1 MKFEIW
7 NLEYEIRTWNQG
19 KQEQTE
25 MPTYAFKG
33 RNRLNE
39 LVAGE
44 RDAASQN
51 ELRALL
57 RREQIILTQA
67 SEKNSVISIPKLG
80 RRKKVGAKELAVF
93 TRQFS
98 VMIDAGLPL
107 VQCIDILA
115 EQQQNAFFKDVLRQ
129 VRQNVEEGSTLYA
142 ALEKHPKVFDSLYT
156 HMVEAGEAGGVLD
169 LILQR
174 LATLIEKVVKLKRSI
189 VSASI
194 YPAAVIAVAIGA
206 IATIMIVV
214 IPQFE
219 QIFIGL
225 LGPGELLPLP
235 TRIVMGI
242 SHFLAGWGGLALLVM
257 LIGAAVGISYYYKTE
272 KGRWQIDSLLLKTPI
287 FGSILRKV
295 AVARFS
301 RILSTLL
308 SSGVP
313 ILQSLDITAKTAG
326 NVVIENAILKVRAG
340 VERGENFVDPLK
352 ASKVFP
358 HMVGQ
363 MIGVGEQTGAL
374 DAMLGKIAD
383 FYEEEVDTAIADLL
397 ALIEPVLIAFLGV
410 TIGSIVISMY
420 LPLFTLIGK
429 LASGGK

>member
-1 MKFEIW
+1 
-7 NLEYEIRTWNQG
+7 
-19 KQEQTE
+19 
-25 MPTYAFKG
+25 MPTFVFKG

-39 LVAGE
+39 LIAGE
-44 RDAASQN
+44 REAATQD

-57 RREQIILTQA
+57 RREQIVLTQA
-67 SEKNSVISIPKLG
+67 TEKGREISLPKLG

-107 VQCIDILA
+107 VQCIDILG

-129 VRQNVEEGSTLYA
+129 VRQNVEEGSTLFQ

-156 HMVEAGEAGGVLD
+156 HMVEAGETGGVLD
-169 LILQR
+169 IILQR

-194 YPAAVIAVAIGA
+194 YPAAVIAVAIIA
-206 IATIMIVV
+206 IAVIMIVV

-219 QIFIGL
+219 QIFLGL
-225 LGPGELLPLP
+225 LGPGEALPLP

-242 SHFLAGWGGLALLVM
+242 SGFLAGWGGLAM
-257 LIGAAVGISYYYKTE
+257 LITIIASSVALSYYYKTPG
-272 KGRWQIDSLLLKTPI
+272 GRWNVDKLLLKTPI
-287 FGSILRKV
+287 FGGILRKV

-326 NVVIENAILKVRAG
+326 NVIIEDAILKVRAG
-340 VERGENFVDPLK
+340 VERGENFVDPLR
-352 ASKVFP
+352 ATKVFP
-358 HMVGQ
+358 HMVSQ
-363 MIGVGEQTGAL
+363 MIGVGEQTGAM

-429 LASGGK
+429 LSGGK

>member
-1 MKFEIW
+1 
-7 NLEYEIRTWNQG
+7 
-19 KQEQTE
+19 
-25 MPTYAFKG
+25 MPTFAFKG

-39 LVAGE
+39 LVQGE
-44 RDAASQN
+44 RDAASQD

-57 RREQIILTQA
+57 RREQITMTQA
-67 SEKNSVISIPKLG
+67 TEKGSVVSIPKLG

-107 VQCIDILA
+107 VQCLDILA
-115 EQQQNAFFKDVLRQ
+115 EQQQNVFFKDVLRQ
-129 VRQNVEEGSTLYA
+129 VRQNVEEGATLYA

-156 HMVEAGEAGGVLD
+156 HMVEAGETGGVLD

-194 YPAAVIAVAIGA
+194 YPAAVIVVAIAA
-206 IATIMIVV
+206 IAIIMVVV

-225 LGPGELLPLP
+225 IGPGEALPLP

-242 SHFLAGWGGLALLVM
+242 SGFLAGWGGLGMLAF
-257 LIGAAVGISYYYKTE
+257 LIGSGIGLNFYYKTP
-272 KGRWQIDSLLLKTPI
+272 KGRWQIDSILLKTPI
-287 FGSILRKV
+287 FGPILRKI

-313 ILQSLDITAKTAG
+313 ILQSLEITAKTAG
-326 NVVIENAILKVRAG
+326 NVVIEDAIIKVRTG
-340 VERGENFVDPLK
+340 VERGENFVEPLK
-352 ASKVFP
+352 ATKVFP

-397 ALIEPVLIAFLGV
+397 AMIEPVLIAFLGV
-410 TIGSIVISMY
+410 TIGGIVISMY

-429 LASGGK
+429 LASPGGK

>member
-1 MKFEIW
+1 
-7 NLEYEIRTWNQG
+7 
-19 KQEQTE
+19 
-25 MPTYAFKG
+25 MPTYVFKG
-33 RNRLNE
+33 RDRLNE
-39 LVAGE
+39 LVNGE
-44 RDAASQN
+44 RDAANQD
-51 ELRALL
+51 ELRTLL
-57 RREQIILTQA
+57 RREQIVLTQA
-67 SEKNSVISIPKLG
+67 TEKGRVVSIPKLG
-80 RRKKVGAKELAVF
+80 RRKKVNAKELAVF

-115 EQQQNAFFKDVLRQ
+115 EQQKNAFFKDVLRQ
-129 VRQNVEEGSTLYA
+129 VRQNVEEGSTLFA
-142 ALEKHPKVFDSLYT
+142 ALERHPKVFDSLYS
-156 HMVEAGEAGGVLD
+156 HMVEAGETGGVLD

-194 YPAAVIAVAIGA
+194 YPAAVVCVAVAA
-206 IATIMIVV
+206 VAVIMIVV
-214 IPQFE
+214 IPQFQ

-225 LGPGELLPLP
+225 LGPGEQLPLP
-235 TRIVMGI
+235 TRIVMAI
-242 SHFLAGWGGLALLVM
+242 SNFLAGWGGLALLGII
-257 LIGAAVGISYYYKTE
+257 IGVAVAVRTYYKTE
-272 KGRWQIDSLLLKTPI
+272 RGRWQIDAILLKLPI
-287 FGSILRKV
+287 FGSILRKIG
-295 AVARFS
+295 VARFS

-326 NVVIENAILKVRAG
+326 NVIIEDAVLKVRAG

-352 ASKVFP
+352 ATDVFP
-358 HMVGQ
+358 HMVSQ
-363 MIGVGEQTGAL
+363 MVGVGEQTGAL

-383 FYEEEVDTAIADLL
+383 FYEDEVDTAIADLL
-397 ALIEPVLIAFLGV
+397 GLMEPVLIAFLGV

-429 LASGGK
+429 LAGGAK

>member
-1 MKFEIW
+1 
-7 NLEYEIRTWNQG
+7 
-19 KQEQTE
+19 
-25 MPTYAFKG
+25 MPTFAYKG

-39 LVAGE
+39 LVQGE
-44 RDAASQN
+44 REANSHD

-57 RREQIILTQA
+57 RREQIVMTQV
-67 SEKNSVISIPKLG
+67 SEKGRDISIPKLG
-80 RRKKVGAKELAVF
+80 RRKKVGAKELAIF

-107 VQCIDILA
+107 VSCIDILG
-115 EQQQNAFFKDVLRQ
+115 EQQANPFFKDVLRQ
-129 VRQNVEEGSTLYA
+129 VRQNVEEGATLFS
-142 ALEKHPKVFDSLYT
+142 ALQKHPKVFDNLYT
-156 HMVEAGEAGGVLD
+156 SMVEAGETGGVLD

-194 YPAAVIAVAIGA
+194 YPAAVVTVAIGA
-206 IATIMIVV
+206 VAVIMIVV
-214 IPQFE
+214 IPQFQ
-219 QIFIGL
+219 QIFMGL
-225 LGPGELLPLP
+225 LGPGEQLPLP
-235 TRIVMGI
+235 TRIVMAI
-242 SHFLAGWGGLALLVM
+242 SDFLAGWGGLSTLAAI
-257 LIGAAVGISYYYKTE
+257 IGAVFGIRFYYKTPR
-272 KGRWQIDSLLLKTPI
+272 GRWQIDTLILKLPV
-287 FGSILRKV
+287 FGPLVRKL

-313 ILQSLDITAKTAG
+313 ILQSLEITAKTAG
-326 NVVIENAILKVRAG
+326 NVIIEDAIIKVRAG

-352 ASKVFP
+352 ATNVFP
-358 HMVGQ
+358 HMVSQ

-383 FYEEEVDTAIADLL
+383 FYEDEVDQAIADILSM
-397 ALIEPVLIAFLGV
+397 IEPMLILFLGV

-429 LASGGK
+429 LASGTK

>member
-1 MKFEIW
+1 
-7 NLEYEIRTWNQG
+7 
-19 KQEQTE
+19 
-25 MPTYAFKG
+25 MPTFVFKG

-39 LVAGE
+39 LVSGE
-44 RDAASQN
+44 REATSQD
-51 ELRALL
+51 ELRGLL
-57 RREQIILTQA
+57 RREQITMTQA
-67 SEKNSVISIPKLG
+67 TEKTNVVSIPKLG

-107 VQCIDILA
+107 VQCLDILA
-115 EQQQNAFFKDVLRQ
+115 EQQQNVFFKEVLRQ
-129 VRQNVEEGSTLYA
+129 VRQNVEEGATLFA

-156 HMVEAGEAGGVLD
+156 HMVEAGETGGVLD

-194 YPAAVIAVAIGA
+194 YPAAVVLVAIGA
-206 IATIMIVV
+206 IAVIMVVV

-242 SHFLAGWGGLALLVM
+242 SNFLAGWGGLGLLAF
-257 LIGAAVGISYYYKTE
+257 LIGSAVGISYYYKTE
-272 KGRWQIDSLLLKTPI
+272 KGRWQIDSLLLKLPI
-287 FGSILRKV
+287 FGSILRKI

-313 ILQSLDITAKTAG
+313 ILQSLEITAKTAG
-326 NVVIENAILKVRAG
+326 NVVIEDAIIKIRAG
-340 VERGENFVDPLK
+340 VERGESFVEPLK
-352 ASKVFP
+352 ATKVFP

-397 ALIEPVLIAFLGV
+397 AMIEPVLILFLGV
-410 TIGSIVISMY
+410 TIGGIVISMY

-429 LASGGK
+429 LAGGAK

>member
-1 MKFEIW
+1 
-7 NLEYEIRTWNQG
+7 
-19 KQEQTE
+19 
-25 MPTYAFKG
+25 MPTFAYKG

-44 RDAASQN
+44 REAAN
-51 ELRALL
+51 ADELRNLL
-57 RREQIILTQA
+57 RREQIVMTQA
-67 SEKNSVISIPKLG
+67 TEKGKVISIPKLG
-80 RRKKVGAKELAVF
+80 TRKKVNAKELAVF

-107 VQCIDILA
+107 VQCLDILA
-115 EQQQNAFFKDVLRQ
+115 EQQANPFFKEVLRQ

-142 ALEKHPKVFDSLYT
+142 ALDKHPKVFDSLYT
-156 HMVEAGEAGGVLD
+156 HMVEAGETGGVLD

-189 VSASI
+189 ISASI
-194 YPAAVIAVAIGA
+194 YPAAVILVAIAA
-206 IATIMIVV
+206 IAVILIVV

-225 LGPGELLPLP
+225 LGPGEVLPLP
-235 TRIVMGI
+235 TRIVMALSG
-242 SHFLAGWGGLALLVM
+242 FLAGWGGLATLAF
-257 LIGAAVGISYYYKTE
+257 LIAATIGTRAYYKTK
-272 KGRWQIDSLLLKTPI
+272 KGRWQIDSLLLKAPI
-287 FGSILRKV
+287 FGPLLRKV

-313 ILQSLDITAKTAG
+313 ILQSLDITSKTAG
-326 NVVIENAILKVRAG
+326 NVIIEDAILKVRAG

-352 ASKVFP
+352 ATKVFP

-383 FYEEEVDTAIADLL
+383 FYEEEVDSAIADLL
-397 ALIEPVLIAFLGV
+397 AMIEPVLIAFLGV
-410 TIGSIVISMY
+410 TIGGIVISMY

-429 LASGGK
+429 LAGGPK

>member
-1 MKFEIW
+1 MA
-7 NLEYEIRTWNQG
+7 
-19 KQEQTE
+19 
-25 MPTYAFKG
+25 TYAFKG

-44 RDAASQN
+44 REATSQD

-57 RREQIILTQA
+57 RREQIVMTQA
-67 SEKNSVISIPKLG
+67 TEKGREISIPKLG
-80 RRKKVGAKELAVF
+80 RRKKVKAKELAVF

-107 VQCIDILA
+107 VQCLDILA
-115 EQQQNAFFKDVLRQ
+115 EQQQNPFFKDVLRQ
-129 VRQNVEEGSTLYA
+129 VRQSVEEGSTLFA
-142 ALEKHPKVFDSLYT
+142 ALDKHPKVFDKLYT
-156 HMVEAGEAGGVLD
+156 HMVEAGETGGVLD

-194 YPAAVIAVAIGA
+194 YPAAVILVAIGA
-206 IATIMIVV
+206 IAVIMIVV
-214 IPQFE
+214 IPQFQ
-219 QIFIGL
+219 QIFLGL
-225 LGPGELLPLP
+225 LGPGEELPLP
-235 TRIVMGI
+235 TRIVMAI
-242 SHFLAGWGGLALLVM
+242 SGFLAGWGGLGLLVA
-257 LIGAAVGISYYYKTE
+257 LIASGAGISYYYKTP
-272 KGRWQIDSLLLKTPI
+272 KGRWQIDALMLKTPI
-287 FGSILRKV
+287 IGSILRKV

-326 NVVIENAILKVRAG
+326 NVIIEDAILKVRAG

-352 ASKVFP
+352 ATDVFP
-358 HMVGQ
+358 HMVSQ
-363 MIGVGEQTGAL
+363 MVGVGEQTGAL

-397 ALIEPVLIAFLGV
+397 GLMEPVLIAFLGI

-429 LASGGK
+429 LSGGAK

>member
-1 MKFEIW
+1 
-7 NLEYEIRTWNQG
+7 
-19 KQEQTE
+19 
-25 MPTYAFKG
+25 MPTFAYKG

-44 RDAASQN
+44 REAATQD

-57 RREQIILTQA
+57 RREQIVMTQA
-67 SEKNSVISIPKLG
+67 SEKGREISIPKLG
-80 RRKKVGAKELAVF
+80 RRKKVKAKELAVF

-107 VQCIDILA
+107 VQCIDILG

-129 VRQNVEEGSTLYA
+129 VRQNVEEGSTLFA
-142 ALEKHPKVFDSLYT
+142 ALQKHPKVFDSLYT
-156 HMVEAGEAGGVLD
+156 HMVEAGETGGVLD

-194 YPAAVIAVAIGA
+194 YPAAVIMVAIGA
-206 IATIMIVV
+206 IAIIMIVV

-219 QIFIGL
+219 QIFLGL
-225 LGPGELLPLP
+225 LGPGEALPLP
-235 TRIVMGI
+235 TRIVMSI
-242 SHFLAGWGGLALLVM
+242 SGFIAGWGGLATLAT
-257 LIGAAVGISYYYKTE
+257 LIISAVGISYYYKTP
-272 KGRWQIDSLLLKTPI
+272 KGRWQIDALLLKTPI

-326 NVVIENAILKVRAG
+326 NVIVEDAILKVRAG

-352 ASKVFP
+352 ATNVFP

-374 DAMLGKIAD
+374 DAMLAKIAD

-397 ALIEPVLIAFLGV
+397 GLMEPVLIAFLGV

-420 LPLFTLIGK
+420 LPLFSLIGK
-429 LASGGK
+429 LAGGPK

>member
-1 MKFEIW
+1 VKIEI
-7 NLEYEIRTWNQG
+7 EIRKLRSGHEVNRS
-19 KQEQTE
+19 KLK

-44 RDAASQN
+44 RDAASQD
-51 ELRALL
+51 ELRQLL
-57 RREQIILTQA
+57 RREQIIVTQA
-67 SEKNSVISIPKLG
+67 TEKGRVVSIPKLG

-189 VSASI
+189 ISASI

-206 IATIMIVV
+206 IAVIMIVV

-225 LGPGELLPLP
+225 LGAGEQLPLP

-242 SHFLAGWGGLALLVM
+242 SGFLAGWGGLALLVS
-257 LIGAAVGISYYYKTE
+257 LIGAAVGTKFYYKTE
-272 KGRWQIDSLLLKTPI
+272 KGRWQIDSLLLKLPI

-313 ILQSLDITAKTAG
+313 ILQSLEITAKTAG
-326 NVVIENAILKVRAG
+326 NVVVEDAILKVRAG

-352 ASKVFP
+352 ATKVFP

-410 TIGSIVISMY
+410 TIGGIVISMY

-429 LASGGK
+429 LAGGGK

>member
-1 MKFEIW
+1 
-7 NLEYEIRTWNQG
+7 
-19 KQEQTE
+19 
-25 MPTYAFKG
+25 MPTFVFKG

-39 LVAGE
+39 LVQGE
-44 RDAASQN
+44 RDANNQE

-57 RREQIILTQA
+57 RREQIVMTQA
-67 SEKNSVISIPKLG
+67 SEKGRDISIPKLG
-80 RRKKVGAKELAVF
+80 RRKKVAAKELAVF

-107 VQCIDILA
+107 VQCLDILA
-115 EQQQNAFFKDVLRQ
+115 EQQNNPFFKDVLRQ
-129 VRQNVEEGSTLYA
+129 VRQNVEEGSTLFTA
-142 ALEKHPKVFDSLYT
+142 MQKHPRVFDALYT
-156 HMVEAGEAGGVLD
+156 SMVEAGETGGVLD

-189 VSASI
+189 ISASI
-194 YPAAVIAVAIGA
+194 YPAAVILVAIVAVAVIL
-206 IATIMIVV
+206 IVV
-214 IPQFE
+214 IPQFQ
-219 QIFIGL
+219 QIFMGL

-235 TRIVMGI
+235 TRIVIGI
-242 SHFLAGWGGLALLVM
+242 SNFLAGWGGLGTLAGIIAGV
-257 LIGAAVGISYYYKTE
+257 IGFRSYYKT
-272 KGRWQIDSLLLKTPI
+272 KQGRWNIDKLILKLPI
-287 FGSILRKV
+287 FGSLVRKV

-308 SSGVP
+308 ASGVP

-326 NVVIENAILKVRAG
+326 NVIIEDAILKVRAG

-352 ASKVFP
+352 ATEVFP

-374 DAMLGKIAD
+374 DAMLSKIAD
-383 FYEEEVDTAIADLL
+383 FYEEEVDTAIADILSM
-397 ALIEPVLIAFLGV
+397 IEPALIAFLGV

-420 LPLFTLIGK
+420 LPMFTLIGK

>member
-1 MKFEIW
+1 
-7 NLEYEIRTWNQG
+7 
-19 KQEQTE
+19 
-25 MPTYAFKG
+25 MPTFAYKG

-39 LVAGE
+39 IVSGE
-44 RDAASQN
+44 RDAANQD
-51 ELRALL
+51 ELRSLL
-57 RREQIILTQA
+57 RREQIVMTQA
-67 SEKNSVISIPKLG
+67 SEKGRDISIPKLG

-107 VQCIDILA
+107 VQCLDILA
-115 EQQQNAFFKDVLRQ
+115 EQQNNTFFKDVLRQ
-129 VRQNVEEGSTLYA
+129 VRQNVEEGSTLFA
-142 ALEKHPKVFDSLYT
+142 ALQKHPRVFDALYT
-156 HMVEAGEAGGVLD
+156 SMVEAGETGGVLD

-189 VSASI
+189 ISASI
-194 YPAAVIAVAIGA
+194 YPAAVVFVAIAAVAV
-206 IATIMIVV
+206 IMIVV

-219 QIFIGL
+219 QIFLGL

-242 SHFLAGWGGLALLVM
+242 SSFLAGWGGLASLAAI
-257 LIGAAVGISYYYKTE
+257 IGTAVGIRYYYKTE
-272 KGRWQIDSLLLKTPI
+272 KGRWQIDTIILKIPV
-287 FGSILRKV
+287 FGSLIRKI

-326 NVVIENAILKVRAG
+326 NVVIEDAIIKVRAG

-352 ASKVFP
+352 ATEVFP

-383 FYEEEVDTAIADLL
+383 FYEEEVDTAIADILSM
-397 ALIEPVLIAFLGV
+397 IEPMLILFLGV

-429 LASGGK
+429 LASGNK

>member
-1 MKFEIW
+1 
-7 NLEYEIRTWNQG
+7 
-19 KQEQTE
+19 
-25 MPTYAFKG
+25 MPTYTFKG

-39 LVAGE
+39 IIAGE
-44 RDAASQN
+44 RDAASQD

-57 RREQIILTQA
+57 RREQIIMTQA
-67 SEKNSVISIPKLG
+67 SEKGRVVSIPKLG

-107 VQCIDILA
+107 VQCLDILA
-115 EQQQNAFFKDVLRQ
+115 EQQQNLYFKEVLQQ
-129 VRQNVEEGSTLYA
+129 VRQNVEEGSTLFS

-156 HMVEAGEAGGVLD
+156 HMVEAGETGGVLD

-194 YPAAVIAVAIGA
+194 YPSAVIAVAIGA
-206 IATIMIVV
+206 IAVIMIVV

-242 SHFLAGWGGLALLVM
+242 SSFLAGWGGLGLLVSM
-257 LIGAAVGISYYYKTE
+257 IGTGIAIKFYYKTDN
-272 KGRWQIDSLLLKTPI
+272 GRWQIDSLLLRTPI
-287 FGSILRKV
+287 FGPILRKI

-326 NVVIENAILKVRAG
+326 NIVIEDAIGKVRAG
-340 VERGENFVDPLK
+340 VERGENFVEPLK
-352 ASKVFP
+352 ATKVFP

-374 DAMLGKIAD
+374 DSMLGKIAD
-383 FYEEEVDTAIADLL
+383 FYEDEVDTAIADLL
-397 ALIEPVLIAFLGV
+397 AMIEPVLIAFLGI

-420 LPLFTLIGK
+420 LPLFSLIGK
-429 LASGGK
+429 LAGGPK

>member
-1 MKFEIW
+1 M
-7 NLEYEIRTWNQG
+7 
-19 KQEQTE
+19 
-25 MPTYAFKG
+25 
-33 RNRLNE
+33 
-39 LVAGE
+39 VAGE
-44 RDAASQN
+44 RDAANQN

-57 RREQIILTQA
+57 RREQIVLTQA
-67 SEKNSVISIPKLG
+67 SEKGRVVSIPKLG
-80 RRKKVGAKELAVF
+80 RRKKVNAKELAVF

-107 VQCIDILA
+107 VQCLDILA
-115 EQQQNAFFKDVLRQ
+115 EQQNNAFFKDVLRQ

-142 ALEKHPKVFDSLYT
+142 ALERHPKVFDALYT
-156 HMVEAGEAGGVLD
+156 HMVEAGETGGVLD

-194 YPAAVIAVAIGA
+194 YPAAVILVAIAA
-206 IATIMIVV
+206 IATIMVVV

-225 LGPGELLPLP
+225 LGPGELHPLP

-242 SHFLAGWGGLALLVM
+242 SSFLAGWGGLALLITI
-257 LIGAAVGISYYYKTE
+257 IGLSVAVRFYYKTE
-272 KGRWQIDSLLLKTPI
+272 KGRWTIDTLLLKLPI
-287 FGSILRKV
+287 FGSILRKI

-313 ILQSLDITAKTAG
+313 ILQSLEITAKTAG
-326 NVVIENAILKVRAG
+326 NVVIENAILKIRAG

-352 ASKVFP
+352 ATDVFP

-363 MIGVGEQTGAL
+363 MVGVGEQTGAL

-383 FYEEEVDTAIADLL
+383 FYEEEVDSAIADLL
-397 ALIEPVLIAFLGV
+397 AMIEPVLIAFLGV

-420 LPLFTLIGK
+420 LPLFSLIGK
-429 LASGGK
+429 LASGSK

>member
-1 MKFEIW
+1 
-7 NLEYEIRTWNQG
+7 
-19 KQEQTE
+19 
-25 MPTYAFKG
+25 MPTYAYKG

-39 LVAGE
+39 MVAGE
-44 RDAASQN
+44 KEAASHD

-57 RREQIILTQA
+57 RREQIVMTQA
-67 SEKNSVISIPKLG
+67 SEKGRDISIPKLG
-80 RRKKVGAKELAVF
+80 RKKKVKSKELAIF

-107 VQCIDILA
+107 VSCIEILA
-115 EQQQNAFFKDVLRQ
+115 EQQNNAFFKDVLHQ
-129 VRQNVEEGSTLYA
+129 VRQNVEEGATLA
-142 ALEKHPKVFDSLYT
+142 ASLEKHPKVFDQLYT

-174 LATLIEKVVKLKRSI
+174 LSTLIEKIVKLKRSI
-189 VSASI
+189 ISASI
-194 YPAAVIAVAIGA
+194 YPAAVIFVAIAA
-206 IATIMIVV
+206 IAVIMVVV

-219 QIFIGL
+219 QIFLGL
-225 LGPGELLPLP
+225 LGPGEALPLP

-242 SHFLAGWGGLALLVM
+242 SNFLAGWGGLTVLVA
-257 LIGAAVGISYYYKTE
+257 LIGSGIGIKFYYKTP
-272 KGRWQIDSLLLKTPI
+272 KGRHVIDAILLKAPI
-287 FGSILRKV
+287 FGSILRKIS
-295 AVARFS
+295 VARFA

-313 ILQSLDITAKTAG
+313 ILQSLEITAKTAG
-326 NVVIENAILKVRAG
+326 NVIVEDAIMKVRAG
-340 VERGENFVDPLK
+340 VERGENFVEPLK
-352 ASKVFP
+352 ATEVFP

-363 MIGVGEQTGAL
+363 MVGVGEQTGAL

-383 FYEEEVDTAIADLL
+383 FYEDEVDSAIADLL
-397 ALIEPVLIAFLGV
+397 ALIEPALIGFLGI

-429 LASGGK
+429 LAGGGK

>member
-1 MKFEIW
+1 
-7 NLEYEIRTWNQG
+7 
-19 KQEQTE
+19 
-25 MPTYAFKG
+25 MPTFVFKG

-39 LVAGE
+39 MVSGE
-44 RDAASQN
+44 REAASQD

-57 RREQIILTQA
+57 RREQIVLTQA
-67 SEKNSVISIPKLG
+67 SEKGREIAIPKLG
-80 RRKKVGAKELAVF
+80 RNKKVKAKELAVF

-107 VQCIDILA
+107 VQCLDILA

-129 VRQNVEEGSTLYA
+129 VRQNVEEGATLHA
-142 ALEKHPKVFDSLYT
+142 ALEKHPKVFDGLYS
-156 HMVEAGEAGGVLD
+156 HMVEAGETGGVLD

-194 YPAAVIAVAIGA
+194 YPAAVVFVAIAAVAV
-206 IATIMIVV
+206 IMIVV

-219 QIFIGL
+219 AIFVGL
-225 LGPGELLPLP
+225 LGPGETLPLP
-235 TRIVMGI
+235 TRIVMAI
-242 SHFLAGWGGLALLVM
+242 SGFLAGWGGLALLAI
-257 LIGAAVGISYYYKTE
+257 LIGLAVAVRTYYKTE
-272 KGRWQIDSLLLKTPI
+272 KGRWQIDALLLKLPI
-287 FGSILRKV
+287 FGGILRKI

-326 NVVIENAILKVRAG
+326 NVIIEDAILKIRAG
-340 VERGENFVDPLK
+340 VERGENFVEPLK
-352 ASKVFP
+352 ATDVFP

-363 MIGVGEQTGAL
+363 MVGVGEQTGAL

-383 FYEEEVDTAIADLL
+383 FYEDEVDTAIADLL
-397 ALIEPVLIAFLGV
+397 AMIEPALIAFLGV

-429 LASGGK
+429 LAGGAK

>member
-1 MKFEIW
+1 
-7 NLEYEIRTWNQG
+7 
-19 KQEQTE
+19 

-39 LVAGE
+39 LVSGE
-44 RDAASQN
+44 REAGSQD

-57 RREQIILTQA
+57 RREQIVMMSA
-67 SEKNSVISIPKLG
+67 SEKGRDIAIPKIG
-80 RRKKVGAKELAVF
+80 RRKKVKARELAVF

-107 VQCIDILA
+107 VQCLDILA
-115 EQQQNAFFKDVLRQ
+115 EQQKNAFFKDVLHQ
-129 VRQNVEEGSTLYA
+129 VRQNVEEGATLFA

-156 HMVEAGEAGGVLD
+156 HMVEAGETGGVLD

-174 LATLIEKVVKLKRSI
+174 LATLIEKVVKLKRNI

-194 YPAAVIAVAIGA
+194 YPAAVVVVAVAA
-206 IATIMIVV
+206 VAVIMIFV
-214 IPQFE
+214 IPQFQ

-225 LGPGELLPLP
+225 LGPGEQLPLP
-235 TRIVMGI
+235 TRIVMAI
-242 SHFLAGWGGLALLVM
+242 SGFLAGWGGLALLVGI
-257 LIGAAVGISYYYKTE
+257 IGAAVGITFYYKTPR
-272 KGRWQIDSLLLKTPI
+272 GRWQIDTILLKLPI
-287 FGSILRKV
+287 FGGILRKI

-313 ILQSLDITAKTAG
+313 ILQSLEITAKTAG
-326 NVVIENAILKVRAG
+326 NVIVEDAILKVRAG

-352 ASKVFP
+352 ATDVFP
-358 HMVGQ
+358 HMVAQ
-363 MIGVGEQTGAL
+363 MVGVGEQTGAL

-383 FYEEEVDTAIADLL
+383 FYEEEVDAAIADLL
-397 ALIEPVLIAFLGV
+397 AMIEPALIAFLGV

-420 LPLFTLIGK
+420 LPLFSLIGK
-429 LASGGK
+429 LANGGK

>member
-1 MKFEIW
+1 
-7 NLEYEIRTWNQG
+7 
-19 KQEQTE
+19 

-44 RDAASQN
+44 KDAANQD

-57 RREQIILTQA
+57 RREQIVMTQA
-67 SEKNSVISIPKLG
+67 SEKGREISIPKLG
-80 RRKKVGAKELAVF
+80 RRKKVKAKELAVF

-107 VQCIDILA
+107 VQCLDILA
-115 EQQQNAFFKDVLRQ
+115 EQQQNPFFKDVLRQ
-129 VRQNVEEGSTLYA
+129 VRQNVEEGATLFA
-142 ALEKHPKVFDSLYT
+142 AMEKHPKVFDSLFT
-156 HMVEAGEAGGVLD
+156 SMVEAGETGGVLD

-194 YPAAVIAVAIGA
+194 YPAAVILVAIGA
-206 IATIMIVV
+206 IAIIMIVV

-219 QIFIGL
+219 QIFLGL
-225 LGPGELLPLP
+225 LGPGEVLPLP
-235 TRIVMGI
+235 TRIVMAI
-242 SHFLAGWGGLALLVM
+242 SGFLAGWGGLGM
-257 LIGAAVGISYYYKTE
+257 LIASIASGLGISYYYKTE
-272 KGRWQIDSLLLKTPI
+272 KGRWQIDTLLLKMPI
-287 FGSILRKV
+287 IGSILRKV
-295 AVARFS
+295 AVARFA

-326 NVVIENAILKVRAG
+326 NVVVEDAILKVRAG

-352 ASKVFP
+352 ATDVFP

-363 MIGVGEQTGAL
+363 MVGVGEQTGAL

-383 FYEEEVDTAIADLL
+383 FYEDEVDTAIADLL
-397 ALIEPVLIAFLGV
+397 GLMEPVLIAFLGV

-429 LASGGK
+429 LAGGAK

>member
-1 MKFEIW
+1 
-7 NLEYEIRTWNQG
+7 
-19 KQEQTE
+19 
-25 MPTYAFKG
+25 MPTFAYKG

-39 LVAGE
+39 LVTGE
-44 RDAASQN
+44 LEAASQD

-57 RREQIILTQA
+57 RREQIVMTQA
-67 SEKNSVISIPKLG
+67 SEKGREISIPKLG
-80 RRKKVGAKELAVF
+80 RRKKVKSKELAVF

-107 VQCIDILA
+107 VQCLDIMA

-129 VRQNVEEGSTLYA
+129 VRQNVEEGATLFA
-142 ALEKHPKVFDSLYT
+142 AMQKHPKVFDSLYT
-156 HMVEAGEAGGVLD
+156 HMVEAGETGGVLD

-206 IATIMIVV
+206 IAIIMIVV
-214 IPQFE
+214 IPQFQ
-219 QIFIGL
+219 QIFLGM
-225 LGPGELLPLP
+225 LGPGEALPLP

-242 SHFLAGWGGLALLVM
+242 SDFIAGWGGLAT
-257 LIGAAVGISYYYKTE
+257 AAVLVGTSVGVGYYYKTP
-272 KGRWQIDSLLLKTPI
+272 KGRWQIDSLLLKLPI
-287 FGSILRKV
+287 FGSILQKV
-295 AVARFS
+295 AVARFA

-308 SSGVP
+308 ASGVP

-326 NVVIENAILKVRAG
+326 NVIIEDAILKVRAG

-352 ASKVFP
+352 ATKVFP

-374 DAMLGKIAD
+374 DAMLSKIAD

-397 ALIEPVLIAFLGV
+397 GLMEPVLIAFLGV

-429 LASGGK
+429 LASGAK